1 MRVFVYVE
9 GQADKLALE
18 ALLQRYLEKLREHGH
33 GLRFVVLGSKD
44 IFFRPSKFAA
54 KAAANLVEREH
65 DCVVA
70 LPDLYPNQPYAS
82 TANAHRDLEQLCAR
96 LGNLV
101 KEALRDVFG
110 VRRRDVPEAM
120 SRFYPSALKYDLEML
135 LLAAGQRLT
144 EQLGQALNPAAHWR
158 RPVEDQDQDRPP
170 KRIVEELFL
179 ARTHR
184 AYRDTIHAPAVLRRV
199 EDLHEVLQLHTGEQ
213 QCPVFERMLEWIAR
227 QTGVSPDDHATSRE
241 RGE

>member
-9 GQADKLALE
+9 GQADRLALE
-18 ALLQRYLEKLREHGH
+18 ALLQRYREKLREHGH

-44 IFFRPSKFAA
+44 IFFRAAKFPA
-54 KAAANLVEREH
+54 KAAANLVERQDNH
-65 DCVVA
+65 VVA

-82 TANAHRDLEQLCAR
+82 TANAHADLEQLSAR
-96 LGNLV
+96 LGSLV

-135 LLAAGQRLT
+135 LLGAWERLA
-144 EQLGQALNPAAHWR
+144 EQLGQPLNPAAHWR

-184 AYRDTIHAPAVLRRV
+184 AYRDTTHAPAVLRRV
-199 EDLHEVLQLHTGEQ
+199 ENLHEVLRLDTGQQ
-213 QCPVFERMLEWIAR
+213 QCPVFEGMLDWIAR
-227 QTGVSPDDHATSRE
+227 QTGVSPHDHTTSRE